1 MSGLADE
8 GDAPRDDDLAEEAQ
22 RDEGTIDDT
31 SPAEAPSQESTADET
46 PPGTPS
52 LDDIASPAEA
62 PSHESTADETPPGT
76 PSLDDIAR
84 QIQAIPIGDFL
95 VSTVMTL
102 TSIAYGKLGAKELD
116 QARGAIDAIGALVP
130 VLEGRIEPQMKRD
143 FEQALAN
150 LRIAYA
156 DASAQASP

>member
-1 MSGLADE
+1 VSGLADDE
-8 GDAPRDDDLAEEAQ
+8 ATPPDEAPAEE
-22 RDEGTIDDT
+22 
-31 SPAEAPSQESTADET
+31 PATEEAPESES
-46 PPGTPS
+46 PPR
-52 LDDIASPAEA
+52 A
-62 PSHESTADETPPGT
+62 

-84 QIQAIPIGDFL
+84 QIQAIPIEDFL

-102 TSIAYGKLGAKELD
+102 TSIAYGKLGASELD

-143 FEQALAN
+143 LEQALAN

-156 DASAQASP
+156 EASAKASS